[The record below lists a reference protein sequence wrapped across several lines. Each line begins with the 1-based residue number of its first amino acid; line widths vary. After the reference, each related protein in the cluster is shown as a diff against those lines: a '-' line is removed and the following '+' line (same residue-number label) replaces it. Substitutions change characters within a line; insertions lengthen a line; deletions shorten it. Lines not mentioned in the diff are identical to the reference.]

1 MIKLMIKKNRG
12 RVLKGIAILIMAI
25 LFLTACSGGN
35 KLSDDTAALVNGTE
49 ISMDEFSKNLSLFSY
64 GYSSDVLNR
73 DDGSGLTL
81 LETIKDHVMEKLV
94 LEAIIIEEAKKN
106 NIEVSDEDIQ
116 DAFNDF
122 KEEMNND
129 ELLKNYMDE
138 NDISDEFIKD
148 FLKKSRLI
156 AKYEIFYADSLGI
169 DSDVAREFYEE
180 NPDLFITEEVNAKH
194 ILVKDQLLADEL
206 YVRIQNGE
214 SFDELA
220 IEYSEDP
227 SVVEN
232 GGDLGYFPRGV
243 MVSEFEDVAFTLAIG
258 EVSEP
263 VQSAF
268 GYHIILLEDKISEN
282 FSLEEVEHEIINY
295 LMTLEYRKHIDEL
308 MENANIT
315 KR

>member
-1 MIKLMIKKNRG
+1 MIKKNRG